1 MNQNKSRPQQW
12 QTIASGRLY
21 LPQYGHL
28 CHPFSCFALSL
39 SLMIQLWIKAISQNT
54 ILYTSQG
61 IKSRPL
67 RAALI
72 DGIKAKN
79 PLIVQ
84 IAAPP
89 VLFGHMRKAG
99 PAINTTAISA
109 FLFMFMAVNSFIL
122 IMDKIFNYLN
132 LVT

>member
-21 LPQYGHL
+21 SLQYGHL

-61 IKSRPL
+61 TKSRPL

-72 DGIKAKN
+72 EGIKAKN
-79 PLIVQ
+79 PL
-84 IAAPP
+84 
-89 VLFGHMRKAG
+89 
-99 PAINTTAISA
+99 
-109 FLFMFMAVNSFIL
+109 
-122 IMDKIFNYLN
+122 
-132 LVT
+132 